1 MEHII
6 LNEELSGN
14 NAPPNKSL
22 DVRAKQRL
30 CLVSCPLNSSGLSG
44 GFAPRQLNRYVA
56 LGELQRNKKMIAEL
70 SDDSNLSAWRWWE
83 RRRLRYNVGLFLAGI
98 STFVLYLA
106 VYFTLGNRLPMEID
120 VTIFTVI
127 FHGIAFAFYVFVAN
141 VFYCLGALSER
152 LPRMRSLESPRQM
165 SFTFGFWLSVAL
177 PFLEPLLLAYVA
189 FSRSPA

>member
-1 MEHII
+1 MVTF
-6 LNEELSGN
+6 G
-14 NAPPNKSL
+14 
-22 DVRAKQRL
+22 
-30 CLVSCPLNSSGLSG
+30 GLGG
-44 GFAPRQLNRYVA
+44 GFAPRHLKRYVA

-98 STFVLYLA
+98 SAFVLYLA

-152 LPRMRSLESPRQM
+152 LPRMRSLESHRQM